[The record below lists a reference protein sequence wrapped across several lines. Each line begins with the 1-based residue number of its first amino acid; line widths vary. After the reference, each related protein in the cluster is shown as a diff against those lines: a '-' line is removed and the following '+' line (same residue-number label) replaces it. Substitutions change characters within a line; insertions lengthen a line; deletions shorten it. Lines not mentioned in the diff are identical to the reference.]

1 MQARLRQM
9 QNMDDKDKKKTK
21 KANNENFL
29 KIVLD
34 RVRTIRDKSKCFDV
48 FQNIQLYDYKMYQDK
63 AISKLVAYK
72 V

>member
-1 MQARLRQM
+1 
-9 QNMDDKDKKKTK
+9 MDKEDKKKTK

>member
-1 MQARLRQM
+1 MQERLKKIQT
-9 QNMDDKDKKKTK
+9 MDDKDKKKAK

-48 FQNIQLYDYKMYQDK
+48 FQNI
-63 AISKLVAYK
+63 
-72 V
+72 

>member
-48 FQNIQLYDYKMYQDK
+48 F
-63 AISKLVAYK
+63 
-72 V
+72 